1 MSQRMSGAMTS
12 PRANRIGIF
21 PHFPF
26 LRAKRRYLIGYL
38 FIAPWLIALVW
49 FDLIPFVVSLSLSFT
64 DYSVGLQ
71 WPQWIGMANYV
82 KLFTED
88 GVFLKALYN
97 TSYYLCF
104 SVPLRLICALSV
116 ALLLNTRVRGR
127 GVFRTLFYIPSV
139 VPVIATA
146 IIFTG
151 IFHARYGILNHLL
164 ILVKLNPV
172 RWLTS
177 PQWVKPSMILMSTWG
192 FGAQMV
198 IFLAALQGIPGELYE
213 AADLDGVRG
222 LHKLVRITLP
232 LISPSLFFNLVIG
245 IIEGFQVFTQAY
257 AMIGTDGGPLQS
269 GLFYLVYLYNNA
281 FRYFKM
287 GYASAMSLIL
297 FGIILCFTILLN
309 YSSKHWVY
317 YSE

>member
-1 MSQRMSGAMTS
+1 MTQETPSSQRAHRTE
-12 PRANRIGIF
+12 IF
-21 PHFPF
+21 ARF
-26 LRAKRRYLIGYL
+26 LSSRAKRRYWIGYL
-38 FIAPWLIALVW
+38 FIAPWMIGLVW
-49 FDLIPFVVSLSLSFT
+49 FDLIPFVVSLYLSFT

-71 WPQWIGMANYV
+71 WPQWIGGANYI

-88 GVFLKALYN
+88 AVFLKGLYN

-104 SVPLRLICALSV
+104 SVPLRLICALIV
-116 ALLLNTRVRGR
+116 ALLLNTKIRGR
-127 GVFRTLFYIPSV
+127 GIFRTLFYIPSV
-139 VPVIATA
+139 VPVVATA
-146 IIFTG
+146 VIFTG

-164 ILVKLNPV
+164 ILVGLNPV

-213 AADLDGVRG
+213 AADLDGVG
-222 LHKLVRITLP
+222 GIHKLMRITIP
-232 LISPSLFFNLVIG
+232 LISPSLFFNLIIG

-257 AMIGTDGGPLQS
+257 VMIGTDGGPLQA

-297 FGIILCFTILLN
+297 FLIILCFTIVLN